1 MSLVVTI
8 LTARPLSTERAGGA
22 IAIELLSGYRRV
34 RSHDL
39 DEARERVA
47 EVFCPHRLEPLE
59 RNSRSGVQ
67 FNSVELGAVALSYL
81 AYGAP
86 MRIRPQ
92 HLRSF
97 VLVQIPLAGRA
108 LIRTAGAEVASDPTV
123 ASVPDPDADLDMRW
137 EDGNAQ
143 LIVRVDRAALETQLQ
158 RMLGRP
164 PDKPLRLATAM
175 DLTAPA
181 VRSWLATVNMLR
193 TDLDGPGGL
202 RHPTL
207 QAQAEQL
214 VMSQL
219 LTAHVHTSTAALA
232 CGETAPA
239 PRTIRR
245 AEQLIADHARE
256 PLTVEYIAEA
266 VGISVRALQEG
277 FRRHLDTTPTA
288 RLREARLAGV
298 RAELTAADPTRTTV
312 SQVAADWGFWHLGRF
327 AGLYRERW
335 GESPSDSLRR

>member
-1 MSLVVTI
+1 M
-8 LTARPLSTERAGGA
+8 ADTEVLA
-22 IAIELLSGYRRV
+22 GYRRV
-34 RSHDL
+34 RSPDF
-39 DEARERVA
+39 DEARERVG
-47 EVFCPHRLEPLE
+47 EVFCPHRLEPLA
-59 RNSRSGVQ
+59 RPPRSGVR
-67 FNSVELGAVALSYL
+67 FNSVELGAVGLSYL
-81 AYGAP
+81 SYGAP
-86 MRIRPQ
+86 VRIRPQ

-108 LIRTAGAEVASDPTV
+108 LVRTGSREVASDART

-137 EDGNAQ
+137 ERGNAQ
-143 LIVRVDRAALETQLQ
+143 LIVRVDRAALETQLR

-164 PDKPLRLATAM
+164 PEKPLRLAATM

-181 VRSWLATVNMLR
+181 VRSWLATVHMLR
-193 TDLDGPGGL
+193 ADLDGPGGL
-202 RHPTL
+202 RHPVL

-219 LTAHVHTSTAALA
+219 LAAHPHTCSGALRR
-232 CGETAPA
+232 GEAAPA

-245 AEQLIADHARE
+245 AEQLIVDHAHE
-256 PLTVEYIAEA
+256 ALTVEDIAEA

-288 RLREARLAGV
+288 RLREARLVGV
-298 RAELTAADPTRTTV
+298 RAELATADPTRTTV

-327 AGLYRERW
+327 SGVYRARW
-335 GESPSDSLRR
+335 GESPSDTLRG